1 MVTGRC
7 RSIEK
12 ASFFQ
17 ILNYIFYSFTLSLTK
32 KRLKIFLILFWSI
45 IFSFYSAKLQ
55 NNTKAKQQS
64 IKKNSRLLI
73 TLLLGI
79 NDNSRC

>member
-17 ILNYIFYSFTLSLTK
+17 ILNYIFYSLALSLTK
-32 KRLKIFLILFWSI
+32 KRLKIFLILFLVHNL
-45 IFSFYSAKLQ
+45 FFLQ
-55 NNTKAKQQS
+55 CKITK
-64 IKKNSRLLI
+64 
-73 TLLLGI
+73 
-79 NDNSRC
+79 